1 MTGMI
6 SIKIDEIQEGKKKE
20 KMKRIFASYFVM
32 FLCFLLLG
40 LVAAVSY
47 THLFSSIPNVS
58 LLLLSF
64 RASKPDREVI
74 EKRAKKSFLF
84 RSNVI
89 GVFTWVVFVFRVVAT
104 IKQFSI

>member
-1 MTGMI
+1 MFYLPWH
-6 SIKIDEIQEGKKKE
+6 S
-20 KMKRIFASYFVM
+20 RIPFYTA
-32 FLCFLLLG
+32 FLF
-40 LVAAVSY
+40 
-47 THLFSSIPNVS
+47 FSSIPNVS

>member
-40 LVAAVSY
+40 LVAVQPSHAGADLFPMPIPNNKTVLVENNREAVSHIY
-47 THLFSSIPNVS
+47 NYRQLVEWCEMER
-58 LLLLSF
+58 SF
-64 RASKPDREVI
+64 DLASQ
-74 EKRAKKSFLF
+74 L
-84 RSNVI
+84 
-89 GVFTWVVFVFRVVAT
+89 W
-104 IKQFSI
+104 

>member
-40 LVAAVSY
+40 LVAVQPSGNY
-47 THLFSSIPNVS
+47 RQ
-58 LLLLSF
+58 LS
-64 RASKPDREVI
+64 
-74 EKRAKKSFLF
+74 
-84 RSNVI
+84 
-89 GVFTWVVFVFRVVAT
+89 AT
-104 IKQFSI
+104 IGNYRQLSATIGNYRQLSATIGN